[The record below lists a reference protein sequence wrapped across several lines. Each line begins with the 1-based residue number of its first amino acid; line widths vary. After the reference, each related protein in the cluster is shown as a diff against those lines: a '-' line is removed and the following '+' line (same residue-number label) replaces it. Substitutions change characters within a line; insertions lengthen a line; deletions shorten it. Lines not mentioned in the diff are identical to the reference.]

1 MLDDDALPERSL
13 TLEVV
18 RDTRSILR
26 GEAALRLEAPPVADW
41 IAWLYRE
48 MNFPHGAFLMLGL
61 PFAFLADFTLR
72 HGDSVSI
79 TDGMLTLENIVA

>member
-1 MLDDDALPERSL
+1 MVIRCRNYPL

-26 GEAALRLEAPPVADW
+26 GEVALHLEPQQVIDW

-48 MNFPHGAFLMLGL
+48 MSFPHGAFLMLGL
-61 PFAFLADFTLR
+61 PFAFPADFTLH
-72 HGDSVSI
+72 HGDSVTI
-79 TDGMLTLENIVA
+79 TADVLMLENSVA

>member
-1 MLDDDALPERSL
+1 MVIHCRNLSL

-26 GEAALRLEAPPVADW
+26 GDVALRLESQQLTDW

-48 MNFPHGAFLMLGL
+48 MSFPHGAFLMLDL
-61 PFAFLADFTLR
+61 PFAFPADFTLH
-72 HGDSVSI
+72 HGDSVSL
-79 TDGMLTLENIVA
+79 TDGTLTLENIVA